1 MIWIRWPDSSHAN
14 TVFCCVIETCVE
26 GVLHHTVNMV

>member
-1 MIWIRWPDSSHAN
+1 MSYGSGDLMQTPF
-14 TVFCCVIETCVE
+14 FCCVIETCVE